1 MIYQLT
7 NFEQWVRLTIAP
19 DIIKDSTEED
29 LKGYIQFA
37 NLEKDRICGYFRD
50 KAIGKPPEP
59 TLQFIHTHQVSIANL
74 IDVLMTYTRMEQ
86 GLVTQAMTIFYRN
99 ICLTLE
105 EVIRFIEAHL
115 PGYFNNEVIVT
126 AISAEQ
132 ARKELSNALQELQPI
147 AEQPGMDEALYSMA
161 VRTIRQF
168 INEGGPVNYRQ
179 LKYMRELSHYLKQ
192 LIYLDAGA
200 NITYELH
207 LILLQLNFNHSR
219 YVLHYTYWLDA
230 RILKIQDRMCR
241 LDELSRQ
248 IKSIEQLEVN
258 PELIFNP
265 KLSPLKDQLLSN
277 IKLTYQYLLT
287 EDKPLNHAV
296 IEQIEKPAPPRPKI
310 RLSISVPVLA
320 LFLKLL
326 IRAGII
332 LNESRHEVFKIIV
345 DNFTTVKS
353 ERLSYGSLKGKYNKV
368 PASAY
373 MRIQTILDRLK
384 ALVRE
389 V

>member
-7 NFEQWVRLTIAP
+7 TLEQWVRLTIAP
-19 DIIKDSTEED
+19 EIIKDSTEED

-37 NLEKDRICGYFRD
+37 NVEKDRICGYFRD

-59 TLQFIHTHQVSIANL
+59 SLQFIHTHQVSIANL
-74 IDVLMTYTRMEQ
+74 IDVLMGYTKMEQ
-86 GLVTQAMTIFYRN
+86 VLITQAMAIFYRS
-99 ICLTLE
+99 ICLMLE
-105 EVIRFIEAHL
+105 EVIRFVEAHL
-115 PGYFNNEVIVT
+115 PGYFNNEAIVT
-126 AISAEQ
+126 TINAEQ

-147 AEQPGMDEALYSMA
+147 AQHPGMDEALYSMT

-168 INEGGPVNYRQ
+168 INEGGSVTYRQ
-179 LKYMRELSHYLKQ
+179 LKYMQELAHCLKQ

-230 RILKIQDRMCR
+230 KILKIPDRMCR

-287 EDKPLNHAV
+287 EDKPLNHAI
-296 IEQIEKPAPPRPKI
+296 IEQIEKPAAAKPKI

-326 IRAGII
+326 IRGGVI
-332 LNESRHEVFKIIV
+332 LNESRHEIFKIIV

-368 PASAY
+368 PSSAY
-373 MRIQTILDRLK
+373 MSIKTILDKLREL
-384 ALVRE
+384 LRE